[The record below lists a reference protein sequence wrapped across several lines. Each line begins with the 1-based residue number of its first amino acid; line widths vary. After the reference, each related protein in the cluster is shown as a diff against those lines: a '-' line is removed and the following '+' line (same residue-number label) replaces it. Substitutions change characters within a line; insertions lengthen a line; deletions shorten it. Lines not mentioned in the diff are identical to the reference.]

1 MDAMASEPVL
11 KLLEEGKLEFPIE
24 LSERLH
30 LKPGGGLRVVYAND
44 RGIMLEPAAPAEENT
59 LRGDWRR
66 LEGILRN
73 SGFDPNA
80 DLERERLLEIE
91 RDKRWLR
98 G

>member
-1 MDAMASEPVL
+1 MASEPVL

-30 LKPGGGLRVVYAND
+30 LKPGSGLRVVYAND
-44 RGIMLEPAAPAEENT
+44 RGIMLEPTMPLEEKTTGGN
-59 LRGDWRR
+59 WRR
-66 LEGILRN
+66 LEGILKD

-80 DLERERLLEIE
+80 DLEAERLREIE
-91 RDKRWLR
+91 RDERWGR

>member
-1 MDAMASEPVL
+1 MASEPVL
-11 KLLEEGKLEFPIE
+11 KLLEEGKLEFPLE

-44 RGIMLEPAAPAEENT
+44 RGIMLEPAAPLQENT
-59 LRGDWRR
+59 PKGDWRR
-66 LEGILRN
+66 LEGILKT

-80 DLERERLLEIE
+80 DLERERLQEVE
-91 RDKRWLR
+91 RSKRWGR